1 MQTLKILQMFNNKR
15 NQINPRS
22 CTLKF
27 PGDKFL
33 SQYDRFG
40 VSIIKDKVPYFYRFY
55 LEILLGPLLF
65 TLDLYTTDK
74 ITLIYMKF
82 YWSFDTFAV

>member
-15 NQINPRS
+15 NQINPRR

-40 VSIIKDKVPYFYRFY
+40 VSIIKDKVPYFYMFY
-55 LEILLGPLLF
+55 LEILLGPLLL

-74 ITLIYMKF
+74 ITLI
-82 YWSFDTFAV
+82 

>member
-1 MQTLKILQMFNNKR
+1 MFNNKR

-40 VSIIKDKVPYFYRFY
+40 VSIIKDKVPYFDADIADANVSKYFEY
-55 LEILLGPLLF
+55 KINLLAKNSADGNNS
-65 TLDLYTTDK
+65 
-74 ITLIYMKF
+74 I
-82 YWSFDTFAV
+82 

>member
-1 MQTLKILQMFNNKR
+1 MFNNKR
-15 NQINPRS
+15 NQINPRR

-40 VSIIKDKVPYFYRFY
+40 VSIIKDKVPYFYVLFGNTSRTFTAYVRF
-55 LEILLGPLLF
+55 
-65 TLDLYTTDK
+65 
-74 ITLIYMKF
+74 IY
-82 YWSFDTFAV
+82 DR